1 MLVAAVIMTVGM
13 LLMSVTSLWFASS
26 RAVPSIVA
34 ILLVVFGFELGP
46 GPLFFVL
53 AAEAFPANILHAGL
67 SLSNQLAWACNIAI
81 TFLFPLMTTQLGTG
95 GTFGVF
101 LLINIATLIAYA
113 AALPHHVEH
122 AVITASPSPVSVV
135 LALAEEPEDEPIMG
149 VTDDVEPIGTGDKQ
163 RTNSG
168 WGKSEK
174 AGIELAPSPP
184 AAGSGAAGGPAAPQ
198 KSGASWLP
206 DQRALSSSPP
216 YQAKDQLH
224 SDRDAQ
230 LDLHKA
236 PLHSPPYP
244 SSSTPQA

>member
-13 LLMSVTSLWFASS
+13 LLMSATSLWFASS

-135 LALAEEPEDEPIMG
+135 LALAEEPEDEPIMDAA
-149 VTDDVEPIGTGDKQ
+149 DDGNPTGTGDKR
-163 RTNSG
+163 RTNSE
-168 WGKSEK
+168 WKKSEK

-184 AAGSGAAGGPAAPQ
+184 AAGSGAAVGPAAPQ
-198 KSGASWLP
+198 KSANWLP
-206 DQRALSSSPP
+206 DQRAVSSSPP

-224 SDRDAQ
+224 SDRNAQ